1 MKSLPAILV
10 SIQVLALCGEA
21 PTVVDCNGPIKVG
34 EEDDLRLG
42 LDVWESVGTHDH
54 YIYSNRNE
62 PECMYN
68 PENEEKQVPR
78 LKMCPSIR

>member
-34 EEDDLRLG
+34 EEDELRLS

-54 YIYSNRNE
+54 Y
-62 PECMYN
+62 
-68 PENEEKQVPR
+68 
-78 LKMCPSIR
+78 L

>member
-21 PTVVDCNGPIKVG
+21 PTVVDCNSPIKVG
-34 EEDDLRLG
+34 EEDELRLS

-54 YIYSNRNE
+54 Y
-62 PECMYN
+62 
-68 PENEEKQVPR
+68 
-78 LKMCPSIR
+78 L